1 MALLMR
7 VMFLSSLLASNV
19 SKANSFND
27 HLQVEQII
35 RNHFNSLIANTSQ
48 EQDDDG
54 GNIEKNKKDGETD
67 QTDDMSMLDVRVISI
82 EGALA
87 SVQLIIDDDVE
98 DIYLI
103 KNQYGSWEM
112 QGVLH

>member
-35 RNHFNSLIANTSQ
+35 RNHFSSLIANSLQ
-48 EQDDDG
+48 EQDEG
-54 GNIEKNKKDGETD
+54 GDNEENKKDGDTG
-67 QTDDMSMLDVRVISI
+67 QTDNKPMLDVRVMSI
-82 EGALA
+82 EGMLA

-98 DIYLI
+98 DIHLI
-103 KNQYGSWEM
+103 KNQYGAWEM
-112 QGVLH
+112 KDVLH